1 METEGLKAR
10 VASAKDRHAQLS
22 EKCRDFLSG
31 SKPYEVYV
39 EPMAEIGM
47 FAVRIRVL
55 RDPPLDW
62 GVDVGDI
69 AHGLRSALNQL
80 VTELVKANGSE
91 PGRSNQFPIYTDQ
104 HAYRDKGQ
112 RGASPRDRQLAGVAR
127 RDKKMIDAVQPFGRV
142 PKSMHRDPFAQLQWL
157 NNRDK
162 HVELQ
167 PAFVSVSK
175 WGISARHP
183 QPGKPPKMEMRLAN
197 MSPRGPMDD
206 GDLLVEAGWSG
217 QRGVELTADET
228 ECAVGFGE
236 RGVQLD
242 ELDRMILAV
251 SALIDRA
258 ASRYA

>member
-1 METEGLKAR
+1 METEALKAR
-10 VASAKDRHAQLS
+10 VASAKDRHAQLAA
-22 EKCRDFLSG
+22 KCREFLSG
-31 SKPYEVYV
+31 SKPYEVYA
-39 EPMAEIGM
+39 EPMTEIGM
-47 FAVRIRVL
+47 FAIRIRVL

-80 VTELVKANGSE
+80 VTELVKANNGK
-91 PGRSNQFPIYTDQ
+91 PNRSNQFPIFIDQ

-112 RGASPRDRQLAGVAR
+112 RGASPRDRHLSGIAR

-175 WGISARHP
+175 WGLSARHP
-183 QPGKPPKMEMRLAN
+183 QPGKPPKLEMRLSN
-197 MSPRGPMDD
+197 MTPRGPMND
-206 GDLLVEAGWSG
+206 GELLVEAGWSG

-236 RGVQLD
+236 RGVQLE
-242 ELDRMILAV
+242 ELDRMVLAV

>member
-1 METEGLKAR
+1 
-10 VASAKDRHAQLS
+10 
-22 EKCRDFLSG
+22 
-31 SKPYEVYV
+31 
-39 EPMAEIGM
+39 MAEIGM

-55 RDPPLDW
+55 RDPPVDW
-62 GVDVGDI
+62 GVDVGGI

-80 VTELVKANGSE
+80 VTELVKENGAE
-91 PGRSNQFPIYTDQ
+91 PSRGNQFPIFTDQ
-104 HAYRDKGQ
+104 HTYRSKGQ
-112 RGASPRDRQLAGVAR
+112 SRISPRDRQLPGVAR

-183 QPGKPPKMEMRLAN
+183 RPGKPPKLEMRLAN
-197 MSPRGPMDD
+197 MTPRGPMDD
-206 GDLLVEAGWSG
+206 GELLVEAGWSG

-236 RGVQLD
+236 KGVQLD
-242 ELDRMILAV
+242 ELDRMIFAV
-251 SALIDRA
+251 NGLITRA